1 MLNSKKVVGFAIATA
16 AAGLFAA
23 SATNTAMAASH
34 SGGAAKVHCTGANAC
49 KGKSECQTSSN
60 SCKGQ
65 NACKGKG
72 WVSSASD
79 KECADKGGKAEA
91 KKG

>member
-1 MLNSKKVVGFAIATA
+1 MITRRKFAGIAMATA

-23 SATNTAMAASH
+23 AAIPSSAVAAEAAM
-34 SGGAAKVHCTGANAC
+34 VHCMGVNAC
-49 KGKSECQTSSN
+49 KGKSDCASASN

-72 WVSSASD
+72 FIAMTD
-79 KECADKGGKAEA
+79 KECKAKGGKPEA
-91 KKG
+91 AK

>member
-23 SATNTAMAASH
+23 SATTMAASH
-34 SGGAAKVHCTGANAC
+34 VKPDGAKVHCTGANAC
-49 KGKSECQTSSN
+49 KGKGECAGKAN

-65 NACKGKG
+65 NACKAQG
-72 WVSSASD
+72 WVSSSSD
-79 KECADKGGKAEA
+79 KECADKGGKPEA